1 MLNRSGASIQ
11 KQTVLVIH
19 GERRIIRAANQCRN
33 AFPLFEGDLAEALG
47 SDRGCG
53 GQVRADGEF

>member
-1 MLNRSGASIQ
+1 M
-11 KQTVLVIH
+11 H